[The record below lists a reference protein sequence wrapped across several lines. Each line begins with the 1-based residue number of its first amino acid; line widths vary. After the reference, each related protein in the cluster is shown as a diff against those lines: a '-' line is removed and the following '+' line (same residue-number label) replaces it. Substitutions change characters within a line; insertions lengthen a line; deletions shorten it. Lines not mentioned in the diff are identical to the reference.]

1 MNNKCIW
8 RVTTAQKY
16 TIAYHKKNINSKL
29 YFATP
34 LNVKIITCNMFGI
47 AYKAIL
53 FCSAVEKKV
62 VNIYTQ
68 HKARLVQ

>member
-1 MNNKCIW
+1 
-8 RVTTAQKY
+8 
-16 TIAYHKKNINSKL
+16 
-29 YFATP
+29 
-34 LNVKIITCNMFGI
+34 MFGI